1 MKRIIQSLLLLL
13 LIPFMSCHRQQGRE
27 IHSIWGYIK
36 EKPDSAVVIL
46 DRYGL
51 DDFPDGRERAE
62 FALLKSMAFDKTFR
76 DITSDSLASVACRYY
91 EKYGPQKHRMLS
103 WYYLSR
109 VQDNAKDFNNAIVSL
124 ARARELLPK
133 ANEPYYK
140 GLVHMEAANIYNQT
154 LNNTEA
160 LNESILGEKAFK
172 EIGENRQAII
182 ASVRVG
188 NNYFALKAL
197 SKADSVFLSVINNPE
212 ADTTSIGLAMSIYAK
227 SQALQDNY
235 AESVDLFKKS
245 STVFRHPI
253 TLKQAGAYAYA
264 LYMTG
269 EDSQSESIMRTLS
282 AIPAAKETY
291 LQYGYLIS
299 KKKKDLAEAIDKL
312 EDLVEY
318 QDSVVNLTIEQSII
332 KTQRE
337 YQSQNSELYR
347 LKSEQRLG
355 VIALMSVCFTML
367 LILFLAFTS
376 NMALKRRQKEESLI
390 AAYEDMSSQ
399 LKSADSRNETLQEEL
414 RKAREQYISVYKKK
428 FTKIARIAET
438 YYSTSGMK
446 NSREKVYKEVQD
458 LAGFI
463 STDLRTYRQL
473 EKDVNSNLSD
483 AMTLFRMEI
492 PISEE
497 EYRFACYQMAGF
509 PASTISLLTG
519 ISTANV
525 YVKKNRLVNDLRT
538 KECPHKDLFIL
549 ALTR

>member
-13 LIPFMSCHRQQGRE
+13 LIPFMSCHRQQDRE

-91 EKYGPQKHRMLS
+91 EKYGPKKHSMLS
-103 WYYLSR
+103 LYYLSR

-133 ANEPYYK
+133 VNEPYYK